1 MSEQKKTPR
10 EYPRITP
17 MAEEMLIELAQKYA
31 QYPDFLT
38 HKDCKYPV
46 AVKNAIASI
55 AARNGSIKP
64 VTAPN
69 PAKTTQNPTETDEM
83 DLEEVDI
90 HLESTRL
97 FQNLKTFMNDTSKME
112 TSEKAQIFRTATALL
127 EKLLTI
133 KEKSSGIQKYEE
145 FKALVMNTLDRHL
158 TPVQITNFIEQV
170 EELEK

>member
-1 MSEQKKTPR
+1 MSEQKKEPR

-17 MAEEMLIELAQKYA
+17 SMEDMLVELAQMYR

-38 HKDCKYPV
+38 HKDCKYPL
-46 AVKNAIASI
+46 AVKNAIAAI
-55 AARNGSIKP
+55 AAKNGSVAP
-64 VTAPN
+64 VSAPN
-69 PAKTTQNPTETDEM
+69 RANPAQNLAETTEIS
-83 DLEEVDI
+83 LEEVDI
-90 HLESTRL
+90 HQESTLL
-97 FQNLKTFMNDTSKME
+97 FQNLKTFMKDMSKME

-133 KEKSSGIQKYEE
+133 KEKSSGIQKYED

-158 TPVQITNFIEQV
+158 TPVQITSFIEQL

>member
-1 MSEQKKTPR
+1 MSEQKKEPR

-17 MAEEMLIELAQKYA
+17 SMEDMLVELAQMYA
-31 QYPDFLT
+31 QHPDFLT
-38 HKDCKYPV
+38 HRDCKYPL

-55 AARNGSIKP
+55 ATRNGAVSP
-64 VTAPN
+64 TSAQNRAN
-69 PAKTTQNPTETDEM
+69 PAQNTAETDEISM
-83 DLEEVDI
+83 EEVDI
-90 HLESTRL
+90 HQESTLL
-97 FQNLKTFMNDTSKME
+97 FQNLKTFMQDTSKME

-133 KEKSSGIQKYEE
+133 KEKSSGIQKYED

-158 TPVQITNFIEQV
+158 TPVQITSFIEQL

>member
-1 MSEQKKTPR
+1 
-10 EYPRITP
+10 
-17 MAEEMLIELAQKYA
+17 
-31 QYPDFLT
+31 
-38 HKDCKYPV
+38 
-46 AVKNAIASI
+46 
-55 AARNGSIKP
+55 
-64 VTAPN
+64 
-69 PAKTTQNPTETDEM
+69 M